1 MKTVK
6 RSKVYLL
13 VVALVLVLS
22 MTVGLTMAYF
32 SDYTPAKGGKTV
44 ALGGQTKV
52 EETQNED
59 NKIIDIVNTGK
70 TDVVVRVKVIAPGN
84 PDAIDYRESGSEW
97 IDGKDGYYYY
107 NQVLPAGKTTVSSLK
122 AKWDVPKDLGDDY
135 NVVVIQESEQAVYYD
150 TGKVVTPATT
160 PKWTFT
166 DYAN

>member
-1 MKTVK
+1 MKTVR

-52 EETQNED
+52 EEKQYED
-59 NKIIDIVNTGK
+59 NKVIDIVNTGD

-84 PDAIDYRESGSEW
+84 PEDLTYSGSGW
-97 IDGKDGYYYY
+97 TDGEDGYYYY
-107 NQVLPAGKTTVSSLK
+107 NSVLPAGDTTKTSLK
-122 AKWDVPKDLGDDY
+122 AEWKVPKDLGDDY
-135 NVVVIQESEQAVYYD
+135 NVVVIQESEQAVYYAN
-150 TGKVVTPATT
+150 GSVVPPETTPA
-160 PKWTFT
+160 WTFSN
-166 DYAN
+166 YAN